1 MKIENRITDSLI
13 LQNIE
18 VIRKN
23 QEDLKKSQDEI
34 NNKLF
39 TKLDEFCKNC
49 FEYRENSY
57 RELSDLN
64 LQIQSKATAKELEEL
79 RLEVKN
85 KTGVI
90 AIVTMMLIIVVEGI
104 KAGINFLIK

>member
-1 MKIENRITDSLI
+1 MKSENRITDSLI

-57 RELSDLN
+57 REIGELN
-64 LQIQSKATAKELEEL
+64 LQIQNKATAKELEEL

-85 KTGVI
+85 KTGII

-104 KAGINFLIK
+104 KAGVNFLIK